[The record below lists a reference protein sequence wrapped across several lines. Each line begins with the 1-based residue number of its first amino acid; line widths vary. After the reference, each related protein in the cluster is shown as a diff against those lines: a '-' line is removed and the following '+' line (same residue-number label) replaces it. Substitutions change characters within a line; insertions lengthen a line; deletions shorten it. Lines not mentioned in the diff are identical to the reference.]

1 MKKIIIAGAV
11 IIQLTGCAQFLYNN
25 GIISPVQKAKSE
37 CEELGYKPGT
47 NNYNQCVLITADKI
61 RAAPKAS
68 RTVISSQPQST
79 NCMRTGN
86 MVQCNS
92 Y

>member
-11 IIQLTGCAQFLYNN
+11 IIQLVGCASSNTMQTAMNTCQRAGF
-25 GIISPVQKAKSE
+25 
-37 CEELGYKPGT
+37 KPGT
-47 NNYNQCVLITADKI
+47 ELYLTCINQQNKPGFLEQYMLN
-61 RAAPKAS
+61 RAANPS
-68 RTVISSQPQST
+68 YYSGPTTT
-79 NCMRTGN
+79 NCIRTGN